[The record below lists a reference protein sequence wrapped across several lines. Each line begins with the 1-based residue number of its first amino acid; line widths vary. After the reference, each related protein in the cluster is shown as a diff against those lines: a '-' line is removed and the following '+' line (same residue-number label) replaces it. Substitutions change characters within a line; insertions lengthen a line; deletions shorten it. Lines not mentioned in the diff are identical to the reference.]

1 MGSMSL
7 MHWLVVLAI
16 VLVLFGA
23 GKLPRVMGDFAKG
36 IKAFKAGM
44 KEEDEDRGRGSRRTT
59 QVPPPAG
66 HRRRPAAAG
75 HVERLRRPGPRPAR
89 LTPTPAEG
97 DRRWPRRRRAA
108 RAPGRLAA
116 SSPNDR
122 LEIRHDPAEGPR
134 RLRARAD
141 RRRVA

>member
-44 KEEDEDRGRGSRRTT
+44 KDEDDEAVAPPKQ
-59 QVPPPAG
+59 QVPPPSAS
-66 HRRRPAAAG
+66 AS
-75 HVERLRRPGPRPAR
+75 
-89 LTPTPAEG
+89 AETVAH
-97 DRRWPRRRRAA
+97 DR
-108 RAPGRLAA
+108 G
-116 SSPNDR
+116 
-122 LEIRHDPAEGPR
+122 
-134 RLRARAD
+134 
-141 RRRVA
+141 